1 MKCPKL
7 QTFTY
12 KSHCHIMTKVTCKNR
27 EVDVYYIYNKERRK
41 EMKKYRVY
49 DNSKNELLIE
59 SDDMYEID
67 LFVTL
72 NPSGNLLSFAKEN
85 DIFIM
90 WYECYTIY
98 YKGL

>member
-1 MKCPKL
+1 MY
-7 QTFTY
+7 TIYT
-12 KSHCHIMTKVTCKNR
+12 IKNG
-27 EVDVYYIYNKERRK
+27 DNT
-41 EMKKYRVY
+41 MKYRVY
-49 DNSKNELLIE
+49 DNKTNELLIE
-59 SDDMYEID
+59 SNDMYEID

-98 YKGL
+98 YKM